1 MLGPGAD
8 VAHLVLGEEGLGVQA
23 AVTGLG
29 VVPIKD
35 RGHEVARSV
44 WCRPGGDGVG
54 AGDPAV
60 LGHGAGGALV
70 AVPRVS
76 PVTLDV
82 L

>member
-35 RGHEVARSV
+35 RGEVRRS
-44 WCRPGGDGVG
+44 RGQSG
-54 AGDPAV
+54 ADLAAMV
-60 LGHGAGGALV
+60 
-70 AVPRVS
+70 
-76 PVTLDV
+76 
-82 L
+82 